1 MPRMF
6 NPSNGIMA
14 KKIMVSSYK
23 GGVGK
28 TQTSLEMSYALA
40 IKGYRVLGIDYDFQG
55 NYTRVLSKDT
65 PTRKRS
71 LPDILIADDQIQ
83 REDIS
88 TRILDA
94 KGNRIDFIAS
104 GLALGRLEKKLT
116 GDAPKEY
123 VLKDALALV
132 EDDYDYIIIDTPP
145 SAELVFTSA
154 LVASDGILI
163 TSQAAVFSVDG
174 VNKVMPVIR
183 KAQHHPR
190 LNPNLQMLG
199 ILVCRLENDKENR
212 RCVEDLRNAYGDL
225 VLSPFIRK
233 CSKVSESNRFNTF
246 TQVYAPRCTSAQD
259 YRQCFDNLFGAGKS
273 L

>member
-1 MPRMF
+1 
-6 NPSNGIMA
+6 MA

-65 PTRKRS
+65 PTGKRS

-145 SAELVFTSA
+145 SAELVFTS
-154 LVASDGILI
+154 
-163 TSQAAVFSVDG
+163 VF
-174 VNKVMPVIR
+174 P
-183 KAQHHPR
+183 
-190 LNPNLQMLG
+190 
-199 ILVCRLENDKENR
+199 
-212 RCVEDLRNAYGDL
+212 
-225 VLSPFIRK
+225 
-233 CSKVSESNRFNTF
+233 
-246 TQVYAPRCTSAQD
+246 
-259 YRQCFDNLFGAGKS
+259 
-273 L
+273 

>member
-1 MPRMF
+1 
-6 NPSNGIMA
+6 MA

-65 PTRKRS
+65 PTGKRS

-183 KAQHHPR
+183 MS
-190 LNPNLQMLG
+190 LNPFRLRWTGFVILLQP
-199 ILVCRLENDKENR
+199 V
-212 RCVEDLRNAYGDL
+212 
-225 VLSPFIRK
+225 
-233 CSKVSESNRFNTF
+233 
-246 TQVYAPRCTSAQD
+246 
-259 YRQCFDNLFGAGKS
+259 
-273 L
+273 